1 MITTPIIINT
11 SLVLYLYKKMIN
23 LSPRQPSMGE
33 SDLATEHIYIY
44 IYIHIYI
51 YHETKASILINS
63 NSQKKKT
70 ISFNQK
76 NYLNEQ

>member
-44 IYIHIYI
+44 IYTYIYI
-51 YHETKASILINS
+51 S
-63 NSQKKKT
+63 
-70 ISFNQK
+70 
-76 NYLNEQ
+76 

>member
-44 IYIHIYI
+44 IYI